1 MRAWIFAPAL
11 ALVLAT
17 AAAACV
23 GDDPVGSQDAGATPA
38 DASTAPT
45 DAPTNVP
52 DTSTPVPDAGADTSA
67 PRDGAVD
74 TGTDRRCD
82 PAKTFD
88 APTFMATVSSAFD
101 EASFSM
107 TRDELTAFM
116 HRENTGAPNTSLLQ
130 TTRARVTDAFAAP
143 TETNLAVVNTPPG
156 SEYSPTVSPDG
167 LVLYFHRQTA
177 GGIGVFVAT
186 RGAAGA
192 PFANQGAVTVGGTA
206 LSDALSPHLSADGQT
221 LYWLDFQ
228 TFKLHQAARGATPAI
243 FGTGREVTPA
253 DVYNPVLSADEL
265 TLYYSNGMSDDVL
278 RATRASKAA
287 SFGAGVRVDALSSNA
302 KDAPLFLTGDG
313 CVMILKSTRPGG
325 SGGTDLWMAQR
336 PQ

>member
-52 DTSTPVPDAGADTSA
+52 DTSTPGPDAGADTSA
-67 PRDGAVD
+67 PVDGGAD
-74 TGTDRRCD
+74 TGPGRRCD

-221 LYWLDFQ
+221 LYFSCIYGTSLAQVAIPAVGEQARLIAPCEAIPNLKAVNPTDPNNSAGGVLAWNGHLIVSGYSTYDAA
-228 TFKLHQAARGATPAI
+228 KLAK
-243 FGTGREVTPA
+243 
-253 DVYNPVLSADEL
+253 
-265 TLYYSNGMSDDVL
+265 
-278 RATRASKAA
+278 ATRSPPERSSSLPATSTCASP
-287 SFGAGVRVDALSSNA
+287 V
-302 KDAPLFLTGDG
+302 APL
-313 CVMILKSTRPGG
+313 
-325 SGGTDLWMAQR
+325 AE
-336 PQ
+336 

>member
-1 MRAWIFAPAL
+1 MRTATFAL
-11 ALVLAT
+11 AFLVSASVLAV
-17 AAAACV
+17 ACV
-23 GDDPVGSQDAGATPA
+23 GDDPVGATDAGTQPT
-38 DASTAPT
+38 DASTQPT
-45 DAPTNVP
+45 DAQTSP
-52 DTSTPVPDAGADTSA
+52 DTSTPGQDGGADTSA
-67 PRDGAVD
+67 PVDGGAD
-74 TGTDRRCD
+74 TGPGRRCD
-82 PAKTFD
+82 PSKTFD

-101 EASFSM
+101 DASFSM

-130 TTRARVTDAFAAP
+130 TTRARVADAFAAP
-143 TETNLAVVNTPPG
+143 TETNLGVVNTPPG

-167 LVLYFHRQTA
+167 LVLYFHRQTP

-186 RGAAGA
+186 RVAAGA
-192 PFANQGAVTVGGTA
+192 PFTNQTGVTVGGTA

-228 TFKLHQAARGATPAI
+228 TFKLHQAARGATPSVFNA
-243 FGTGREVTPA
+243 GREVTAA
-253 DVYNPVLSADEL
+253 DVYSPVLSADEL

>member
-1 MRAWIFAPAL
+1 MRNAIVAVTL
-11 ALVLAT
+11 AMTASLLAG
-17 AAAACV
+17 ACV
-23 GDDPVGSQDAGATPA
+23 GSDPVGTTDAGP
-38 DASTAPT
+38 APT
-45 DAPTNVP
+45 DASDAQNNVP
-52 DTSTPVPDAGADTSA
+52 DTSAPGTDASADTSTPLDAGRPDTSA
-67 PRDGAVD
+67 P
-74 TGTDRRCD
+74 TLRCD
-82 PAKTFD
+82 VAKTFG

-116 HRENTGAPNTSLLQ
+116 HRENTGSPNTSLLQ
-130 TTRARVTDAFAAP
+130 ASRAAVGDPFGAP
-143 TETNLAVVNTPPG
+143 SEANLNVVNTLPG
-156 SEYSPTVSPDG
+156 SEYSPTVSSDG

-186 RGAAGA
+186 RTAAGA
-192 PFANQGAVTVGGTA
+192 PFANQSGVTVGGSA

-228 TFKLHQAARGATPAI
+228 TFKLRQAARGATPSI
-243 FGTGREVTPA
+243 FGASREVTPA

-265 TLYYSNGMSDDVL
+265 TLYFSNGMSDEVL
-278 RATRASKAA
+278 RATRASKTG
-287 SFGAGVRVDALSSNA
+287 SFGAGVRVDALSSMA
-302 KDAPLFLTGDG
+302 KDAPLFLTADG

-336 PQ
+336 PL